1 MKKYGVW
8 IPVLL
13 VAILLL
19 PFGVGAQEAQI
30 GIYLNGEALVLGEG
44 MGAPFI
50 DGQSRTQIPLRAVSE
65 GLGYPVDWNGQTK
78 TVTIFMGGGQAVRLK
93 IGERVVNT
101 PGGPVEMDTAAVI
114 IGSRTYV
121 PLRFVA
127 EALGHSVDYSQ
138 NGYHRIDIGGRITSV
153 GFYRPEPGTLP
164 EEIKSWVENSKM
176 VPLAQERVVDGKR
189 YVLITAGEK
198 PTGGY
203 AVTVEEVREVDDHL
217 EVVVRFTRPAPGQ
230 MVIQVLTY
238 PYDLVV
244 LENETLP
251 ITVKD
256 MAEPENHIMGLVG
269 LDYIDRPVVAASDWI
284 KLFSPAPESRVDSVI
299 TLAGIANVFE
309 GTVIYEIMSVD
320 GQSLVKGFVTA
331 AMGDWGYFAE
341 EIPLPGDESSYLLSV
356 YSESARDGSK
366 MFEIRIPVERG

>member
-1 MKKYGVW
+1 MRRLKIL

-19 PFGVGAQEAQI
+19 PFGVGAQGAEI
-30 GIYLNGEALVLGEG
+30 RVYLSGKALVFGEG

-78 TVTIFMGGGQAVRLK
+78 TVTVFMEGGQAVRLK
-93 IGERVVNT
+93 IGEKVVHT
-101 PGGPVEMDTAAVI
+101 PEGPVEMDTAAVI

-127 EALGHSVDYSQ
+127 EALGHSVDYRQ
-138 NGYHRIDIGGRITSV
+138 NGYHRIDIGGKIAGA
-153 GFYRPEPGTLP
+153 GFYRPDPATLP
-164 EEIKSWVENSKM
+164 EEIKTWVENSKV
-176 VPLAQERVVDGKR
+176 VPLVQERFVDGKR

-203 AVTVEEVREVDDHL
+203 AVTVEEVREVDGRL
-217 EVVVRFTRPAPGQ
+217 ELVVRFTRPSPGQ
-230 MVIQVLTY
+230 MVTQVITY

-256 MAEPENHIMGLVG
+256 RVEPENHIMGLVG

-284 KLFSPAPESRVDSVI
+284 KLFSPAPESKVDSVI

-309 GTVIYEIMSVD
+309 GTVIYEILSED
-320 GQSLVKGFVTA
+320 GQSLAKGFVTA
-331 AMGDWGYFAE
+331 AMGDWGYFEE

-366 MFEIRIPVERG
+366 MFEIRVPIERG